1 MTTST
6 ITVTDAAAARIKHL
20 LSEQGEGKLGL
31 RVGVREAGCSGMA
44 YTIDFA
50 ESAKA
55 GDQVVDDKG
64 VTVVI
69 DAEAAVDVEAPRALD
84 KAIDLAPAELKR
96 LRVSRLVD
104 VPGSLTFVVAWHA
117 PLVLY

>member
-20 LSEQGEGKLGL
+20 MSEQGEGKLGL

-55 GDQVVDDKG
+55 GDQVIDDKG

-69 DAEAAVDVEAPRALD
+69 DAEAAVFLVGAEMDYVVEKLHSGFVFNNPNETGRCGCG
-84 KAIDLAPAELKR
+84 ESF
-96 LRVSRLVD
+96 RV
-104 VPGSLTFVVAWHA
+104 
-117 PLVLY
+117 